1 MARLY
6 SDEGFPK
13 KVSEKLRDLDHDV
26 LTVQEADQAN
36 QGIPD
41 DQVLAYA
48 TEQNR
53 AVLTI
58 NRADFIRLH
67 RQSSDH
73 AGIVVCTE
81 DLNRE
86 RLANRVHAT
95 ISKEDTL
102 LGKLIRVNRPEQA

>member
-13 KVSEKLRDLDHDV
+13 KVSEKLRQLDHDV
-26 LTVQEADQAN
+26 LTVQEAGQAN
-36 QGIPD
+36 QSIPD

-48 TEQNR
+48 TDQNR

-67 RQSSDH
+67 RQSSNH

-86 RLANRVHAT
+86 RLANRVHT
-95 ISKEDTL
+95 VISKENTL
-102 LGKLIRVNRPEQA
+102 SGKLIRVNRPEKN

>member
-6 SDEGFPK
+6 SDEGFPR
-13 KVSEKLRDLDHDV
+13 KVSEKLRQLDHDV
-26 LTVQEADQAN
+26 LTVQEAGQAN

-41 DQVLAYA
+41 DQVLAYG
-48 TEQNR
+48 TDQNR

-67 RQSSDH
+67 RQSADH

-81 DLNRE
+81 DFNRE
-86 RLANRVHAT
+86 RLASRVHAA
-95 ISKEDTL
+95 IVQEDTL
-102 LGKLIRVNRPEQA
+102 AGKLIRVNRPDKA